1 MPKIQIRDN
10 KQGDSSATRL
20 QRTIE
25 NRERAAREARERRQ
39 QAIIGV
45 IVVIIVAAMLAAVGI
60 TAYQAAYVQP
70 RKK

>member
-1 MPKIQIRDN
+1 MPKIQMRDN

-25 NRERAAREARERRQ
+25 NRERAARERRQ

-45 IVVIIVAAMLAAVGI
+45 IV
-60 TAYQAAYVQP
+60 
-70 RKK
+70 